1 MSPPLP
7 VMTSLCPFCALL
19 CDDLPASALHPGGD
33 EAVDCPRLVAARRT
47 LAGPMPPPR
56 IKGQPASLEEA
67 LERAA
72 LRLGQSRLPLV
83 LLAGADVATAK
94 AAVALAEG
102 LRGVLDLD
110 RGGRPPVDALVRARR
125 SMVLA
130 TLAEVRRRADLVLL
144 VGTDGTTALPRLFPR
159 VLNPPS
165 AGREQASRMRR
176 IVRLG
181 AGFRS
186 RTGVEDIAC
195 AQDQL
200 HQAVAVL
207 RAHIAGH
214 RLPPSPLAAR
224 ADLARLAHDLR
235 RARYAVVVWH
245 AAELPTA
252 RAELIVGMLGGL
264 VQELHAHTRA
274 LGLPLAAL
282 PTSADKVALWQSG
295 MAPPLSWRDGA
306 PDGEPRLW
314 DGARLLAS
322 GRVDRL
328 LWVGLLPEAR
338 PPVTTVP
345 TIALHHPGIAPE
357 AEIAVPV
364 AVPGIHAD
372 ATFHRLDGVVVLR
385 ARRVTAEA
393 TLPTAAA
400 LLESLRRRL
409 GLGGAA

>member
-1 MSPPLP
+1 MIA
-7 VMTSLCPFCALL
+7 LCPFCALL
-19 CDDLPASALHPGGD
+19 CDDLPAAALRPDGH
-33 EAVDCPRLVAARRT
+33 EAVDCPRLTAARST
-47 LAGPMPPPR
+47 LAGPVPPPR
-56 IKGQPASLEEA
+56 IEGRPASLEDA

-72 LRLGQSRLPLV
+72 LRLRQSRLPLV
-83 LLAGADVATAK
+83 LLAGADVVTARV
-94 AAVALAEG
+94 AVALAEG

-125 SMVLA
+125 PMVLA

-144 VGTDGTTALPRLFPR
+144 VGTDGTTALPRLFAR
-159 VLNPPS
+159 VLNPPPM
-165 AGREQASRMRR
+165 AGAEGPRTRR

-181 AGFRS
+181 AGFTS

-195 AQDQL
+195 AQDEL
-200 HQAVAVL
+200 HQALAVL
-207 RAHIAGH
+207 RAHVAGR

-224 ADLARLAHDLR
+224 ADLARLADDLR

-245 AAELPTA
+245 AAELPAA
-252 RAELIVGMLGGL
+252 RAELIVDMLAGL

-274 LGLPLAAL
+274 LGLPLAVL
-282 PTSADKVALWQSG
+282 PTSADKVTLWQSG
-295 MAPPLSWRDGA
+295 MAPPVSWRDGA

-314 DGARLLAS
+314 DGGRLLAS

-328 LWVGLLPEAR
+328 LWLGLLPDAR
-338 PPVTTVP
+338 PPTTTVP

-357 AEIAVPV
+357 AEIVVPV

-385 ARRVTAEA
+385 ARRVAEES
-393 TLPTAAA
+393 TLPTAATV
-400 LLESLRRRL
+400 LESLRRRL
-409 GLGGAA
+409 GRGGAA